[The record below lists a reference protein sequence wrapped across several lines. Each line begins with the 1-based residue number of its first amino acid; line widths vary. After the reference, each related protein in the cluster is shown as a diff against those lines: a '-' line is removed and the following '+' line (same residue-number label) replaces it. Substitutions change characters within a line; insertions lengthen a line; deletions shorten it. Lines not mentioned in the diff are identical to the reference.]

1 MSTIRSGSGQD
12 LVIVSDTGTLQLGTS
27 SEPATIESYGPTMAV
42 ITKTTNESSS
52 SVTEDGLDKI
62 INLAIPTLDQN
73 YTLNIPAASA
83 VPAGRKLVI
92 TAHDIQASDGNTL
105 TITAGGGVI
114 VVPSKKFEVDT
125 STDVNFEKDDNA
137 GVTGSAV
144 DYITGNV
151 AIARDD
157 EANPIFNSASELFD
171 SDPVGPK
178 GTLWA
183 IGTIAGGGLSWDTFK
198 STLGGSVG
206 SNILDSS
213 YNPMVMHMTDEDVY
227 VDVEFT
233 SWTSGGAG
241 GGFAYTRSAVNEIA
255 PTDSIIY
262 AGATPG
268 KSLPPFTLI
277 SDGAD
282 YWISADAINWDVS

>member
-27 SEPATIESYGPTMAV
+27 SEPATIESYGPTMSV
-42 ITKTTNESSS
+42 TTKTTNESSS

-105 TITAGGGVI
+105 TITAGGDII
-114 VVPSKKFEVDT
+114 VVPNKKFEVDT
-125 STDVNFEKDDNA
+125 STDVLFEKDDDA
-137 GVTGSAV
+137 GTTGSAV
-144 DYITGNV
+144 DYITSKV
-151 AIARDD
+151 ALARDD
-157 EANPIFNSASELFD
+157 AANPIFNSVFETFD
-171 SDPVGPK
+171 SDTDGPK

-206 SNILDSS
+206 SNILDSG
-213 YNPMVMHMTDEDVY
+213 YNPMVMHLTDEDLY

-233 SWTSGGAG
+233 SWTTGGNG
-241 GGFAYTRSAVNEIA
+241 GGFAYTRSAVNEVDS
-255 PTDSIIY
+255 TDSIIY
-262 AGATPG
+262 AGGTPG
-268 KSLPPFTLI
+268 IGLPPFT
-277 SDGAD
+277 
-282 YWISADAINWDVS
+282 